1 MWRRGIHTSVNY
13 HFTMSCNYK
22 CKFCFLN
29 RPRGLKP
36 IPFDEAKIG
45 LKKLRDHGIRK
56 LNFAG
61 GEPFMHPKLLG
72 QMLRYCK
79 DELEFPVVQVTTNA
93 RLLNDDWMRRFE
105 ADRTLD
111 MMTVSIDSFKD
122 HISRS
127 LGRGKG
133 DHTKYVKRAAELC
146 QTFDVDLKIN
156 TVVCRSN
163 LNEDMRE
170 SISELDPFRWKV
182 VQMYLVDGMNT
193 NVDNPL
199 HDATDLAITR
209 EEFETF
215 IKRHEDVQCL
225 QSEPNERFIR
235 AYLLL
240 NERMRFLSTSEG
252 GKETDSIL
260 DVSVADA
267 IEQCDFCSEKFIE
280 RDGVYFERRNHNH
293 EYCDGDVAVD

>member
-1 MWRRGIHTSVNY
+1 M
-13 HFTMSCNYK
+13 
-22 CKFCFLN
+22 
-29 RPRGLKP
+29 
-36 IPFDEAKIG
+36 
-45 LKKLRDHGIRK
+45 
-56 LNFAG
+56 
-61 GEPFMHPKLLG
+61 
-72 QMLRYCK
+72 
-79 DELEFPVVQVTTNA
+79 
-93 RLLNDDWMRRFE
+93 
-105 ADRTLD
+105 
-111 MMTVSIDSFKD
+111 
-122 HISRS
+122 
-127 LGRGKG
+127 
-133 DHTKYVKRAAELC
+133 KRAADLC
-146 QTFDVDLKIN
+146 RTFDVDLKIN

-170 SISELDPFRWKV
+170 SIAELDPFRWKV

-215 IKRHEDVQCL
+215 IKRHEDVECL
-225 QSEPNERFIR
+225 QSEPNERFVR

-280 RDGVYFERRNHNH
+280 RDGVYFERRNHH

>member
-1 MWRRGIHTSVNY
+1 M
-13 HFTMSCNYK
+13 
-22 CKFCFLN
+22 
-29 RPRGLKP
+29 
-36 IPFDEAKIG
+36 
-45 LKKLRDHGIRK
+45 
-56 LNFAG
+56 
-61 GEPFMHPKLLG
+61 
-72 QMLRYCK
+72 
-79 DELEFPVVQVTTNA
+79 
-93 RLLNDDWMRRFE
+93 LNDDWMRRFE

-111 MMTVSIDSFKD
+111 MMTVSIDSFND
-122 HISRS
+122 ETSQSI
-127 LGRGKG
+127 GRGKG
-133 DHTKYVKRAAELC
+133 DHTKYVKRAADLC
-146 QTFDVDLKIN
+146 RTFDVDLKIN

-170 SISELDPFRWKV
+170 SIAELDPFRWKV

-215 IKRHEDVQCL
+215 IKRHEDVECL
-225 QSEPNERFIR
+225 QSEPNERFVR

-280 RDGVYFERRNHNH
+280 RDGVYFERRNHH